1 MQLSGAQ
8 MVCEG
13 LLREGVEVMFG
24 LPGGAI
30 LPFYQTLPSYP
41 QLRHILVRHE
51 QNAGH
56 AADGYARASGK
67 VGVAIATSGPGATN
81 LVTPLATAMM
91 DSVPLVA
98 ITGQVPRAAIGRDAF
113 QETDITGITMP
124 VTKHNYLVM
133 RTADVPRVLK
143 EAFHIARTG
152 RPGPVLV
159 DLPRDVLSEVAE
171 FDYPDQVNLSSY
183 RPTLDGHSQMV
194 RRAAQLIREAR
205 RPLILAGHGVLIS
218 GAVAELRELAEKAQ
232 IPVITTLLGIGGFN
246 GRHVLSL
253 GMPGMHGQAHNNW
266 AIDRA
271 DLVIGVGMRFDDRV
285 TGRISAFAPGAKII
299 HIDIDPAEVGKN
311 VGVTVPIV
319 GDAKRVLHALAN
331 EVEPAVRSEWLKE
344 IDELRERY
352 PSRVQMDSDKLLPQ
366 FVVRELC
373 EATGGSA
380 VIVTGVGQHQMW
392 AAQHYTFAEP
402 YTWITS
408 GGLGTMGFE
417 VPAAL
422 GAAFAQPGKTVWSI
436 AGDGGFQM
444 TMSELATDPRAQRA
458 GEIRD
463 SQQQLARVG
472 APAPGPVLRR
482 RPRGQRLHRQ
492 SRLREDRRGVRHLGR
507 AGHGEHRGPRR
518 HRGRHGGL
526 RARVDRLSR
535 RAQRERLPSPA
546 GRRERERDDRGPNGR
561 GRAGMAEVNTHT
573 ITALVQDRPGVL
585 ARIAGMFSRRGFNI
599 SNLAVGHSETAGLS
613 RMTFVVEGDQ
623 WVVEQVTKQLYK
635 LIDVVRVNDISSDSI
650 VVRELA
656 LIKVKSSTATRHEI
670 MQIVDIFRANIIDV
684 ATDALI
690 IEVTGG
696 EEKVDALLQL
706 LRPFG
711 IKETMRTGRVAMS
724 RGAAATGARRDLAP
738 ATHHSAPDTA
748 VVP

>member
-13 LLREGVEVMFG
+13 LLREGVDVMFG

-67 VGVAIATSGPGATN
+67 VGVAVATSGPGATN

-124 VTKHNYLVM
+124 ITKHNYLVM

-232 IPVITTLLGIGGFN
+232 IPVITTLLGIGGFS

-331 EVEPAVRSEWLKE
+331 EIEPAVRSEWLKE
-344 IDELRERY
+344 IDELRERH

-402 YTWITS
+402 HTWITS

-444 TMSELATDPRAQRA
+444 TMSELATIREHNVPVKFAVLNNNSLGLVRQLQDLFYDGVRVASGYTGNPDFVKIAEAYGIWAARVTESAGVRAAIEDAMAVSGPALIDFRVEPSENVYPHLPA
-458 GEIRD
+458 GESVSEMIEGPTGED
-463 SQQQLARVG
+463 S
-472 APAPGPVLRR
+472 PVWLR
-482 RPRGQRLHRQ
+482 
-492 SRLREDRRGVRHLGR
+492 
-507 AGHGEHRGPRR
+507 
-518 HRGRHGGL
+518 
-526 RARVDRLSR
+526 
-535 RAQRERLPSPA
+535 
-546 GRRERERDDRGPNGR
+546 
-561 GRAGMAEVNTHT
+561 
-573 ITALVQDRPGVL
+573 
-585 ARIAGMFSRRGFNI
+585 
-599 SNLAVGHSETAGLS
+599 
-613 RMTFVVEGDQ
+613 
-623 WVVEQVTKQLYK
+623 
-635 LIDVVRVNDISSDSI
+635 
-650 VVRELA
+650 
-656 LIKVKSSTATRHEI
+656 
-670 MQIVDIFRANIIDV
+670 
-684 ATDALI
+684 
-690 IEVTGG
+690 
-696 EEKVDALLQL
+696 
-706 LRPFG
+706 
-711 IKETMRTGRVAMS
+711 
-724 RGAAATGARRDLAP
+724 
-738 ATHHSAPDTA
+738 
-748 VVP
+748 